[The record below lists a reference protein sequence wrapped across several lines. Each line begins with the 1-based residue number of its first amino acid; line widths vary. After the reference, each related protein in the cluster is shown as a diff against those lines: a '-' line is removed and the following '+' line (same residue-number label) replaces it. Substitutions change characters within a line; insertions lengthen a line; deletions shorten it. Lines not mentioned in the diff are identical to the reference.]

1 MKLNHFN
8 ETITGRRPITF
19 SLLAA
24 IACSI
29 VMLTA
34 SESFS
39 SPRMVAATSQLPKK
53 PLKCVDVSARWQ
65 LCGSGS
71 KTHFTAGVGIRFNKL
86 DPNGKIVASQVYED
100 CSKLAADETLPA
112 YIKKKALGQCKKNFH
127 VTDKKAIR

>member
-1 MKLNHFN
+1 MKLNHIN
-8 ETITGRRPITF
+8 RAKTGRRPIAF

-39 SPRMVAATSQLPKK
+39 SSQLPKK

-100 CSKLAADETLPA
+100 CSKLAADETLPS
-112 YIKKKALGQCKKNFH
+112 YIRKKALGQCKKNFH
-127 VTDKKAIR
+127 VTDKKAVR